1 MSTTYA
7 RTINS
12 LNIYAAICDADA
24 EGNSITS
31 TYATKGEVQAIDD
44 VPTVT
49 DQDNGK
55 VLQAA
60 YSQGA
65 GSYSWVTP
73 PSVDEVPP
81 VVSGDDGKLL
91 KASYAGSTGSYSW
104 ETVSIPTIGTVTI

>member
-60 YSQGA
+60 YSQGE
-65 GSYSWVTP
+65 GSYSWVAP
-73 PSVDEVPP
+73 PTVDEVPS
-81 VVSGDDGKLL
+81 VGSGDDGKLL
-91 KASYAGSTGSYSW
+91 AATYSGGQGSYGWSS
-104 ETVSIPTIGTVTI
+104 VSIPTIGTVTI